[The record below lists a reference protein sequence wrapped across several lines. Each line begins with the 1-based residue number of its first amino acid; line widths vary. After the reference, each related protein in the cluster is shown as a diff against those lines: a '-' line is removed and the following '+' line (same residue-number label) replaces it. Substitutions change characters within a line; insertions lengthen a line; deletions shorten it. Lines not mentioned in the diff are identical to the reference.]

1 MSVAMWFL
9 LGALCGAAVCAVVL
23 RRAQRVADVE
33 KSHQPAAADGK
44 EWVQTRN
51 FLYYDGTEM
60 PVVKENV
67 NEQ

>member
-1 MSVAMWFL
+1 MNMAMWFL
-9 LGALCGAAVCAVVL
+9 LGALCGAAVCAAVW
-23 RRAQRVADVE
+23 RRAERVADVE
-33 KSHQPAAADGK
+33 KSPRPVETDGT

-60 PVVKENV
+60 PVMKENV